1 MHSFLVCGISNALD
15 GSEDDLMSSDI
26 PASENEDEDAV
37 IVEEEEDSSDVDG
50 MGEPFSDE
58 DPFSDE
64 Q

>member
-1 MHSFLVCGISNALD
+1 
-15 GSEDDLMSSDI
+15 MSSDI
-26 PASENEDEDAV
+26 PASEDEDEDAV